1 MKIQEKRFLEKKCD
15 FRTKMTFSKK
25 MKFCEGIE
33 VLEKNENLGKQ
44 MKYLKNK

>member
-1 MKIQEKRFLEKKCD
+1 
-15 FRTKMTFSKK
+15 